1 MLGLIKKDLLIVKS
15 NLKLI
20 GIVLI
25 IFFML
30 AVQGNF
36 DITLALPFIAMIYL
50 FVITLF
56 ISTFSYD
63 EFNKWDAYAVTLPN
77 GRKNIVK
84 SKYITSIILVVSALI
99 ITLLLTHLITFIN
112 GSLEFEKVISL
123 VLGLTTGIIFVESIM
138 LPIIFKYGI
147 EKGRLGL
154 FGVTIAI
161 TGIATIV
168 SKKFN
173 LSISVNIIQFFDNYY
188 FIIIPVILI
197 IMQLLS
203 YKISEKIYL
212 KKEF

>member
-1 MLGLIKKDLLIVKS
+1 MLGLIKKDLLIVKN

-20 GIVLI
+20 GIVLT
-25 IFFML
+25 IFFIL
-30 AVQGNF
+30 ALQDNF
-36 DITLALPFIAMIYL
+36 DITFALPFIAMIYL
-50 FVITLF
+50 FTITLF

-84 SKYITSIILVVSALI
+84 SKYITSIILVVGALI

-138 LPIIFKYGI
+138 LPIIFKFGI

-154 FGVTIAI
+154 FGITIAI

-168 SKKFN
+168 SKKFD

-188 FIIIPVILI
+188 FILIPVILI
-197 IMQLLS
+197 IILLLS
-203 YKISEKIYL
+203 YKISERIYS

>member
-1 MLGLIKKDLLIVKS
+1 MLGLIKKDLLIVKN

-25 IFFML
+25 IFFIL
-30 AVQGNF
+30 ALQDNF

-84 SKYITSIILVVSALI
+84 SKYITSIILVICALI
-99 ITLLLTHLITFIN
+99 VTLLLNYLISFIN
-112 GSLEFEKVISL
+112 DSLEYEKVISL
-123 VLGLTTGIIFVESIM
+123 VLEMTTGIIFVESIM
-138 LPIIFKYGI
+138 LPIIFKFGI
-147 EKGRLGL
+147 EKSRLGL
-154 FGVTIAI
+154 FGITIAI
-161 TGIATIV
+161 TAVATIV

-173 LSISVNIIQFFDNYY
+173 LSISINVIQFFNNYD
-188 FIIIPVILI
+188 FIIIPLILI
-197 IMQLLS
+197 ISLLLS
-203 YKISEKIYL
+203 YKISEKIYS